1 MTAGWRTPG
10 WRSPLASQKSFN
22 FFAPLCGAHHAEYKE
37 VYIRYWAW
45 KRARARDWWIWSTE
59 ILQFEGCPKT
69 RMQAKS
75 EYGLRR
81 ERRPPQIMF
90 LNCTSQNTE
99 KPSVSI
105 NELPGIHPSYFSYDI
120 WLHSLDHILIWQ
132 WFCNMIFIE
141 RIKRSFSLC
150 SRWLSKICFLLLIAG
165 MCWTLNRPI
174 FMTIGLYPQRVRTVI
189 RSNSHIPVQRI
200 FLCSGTF
207 LLLSLFLAGI
217 NFRSICHT
225 PQQSLQC
232 LLNPVSPSPFTC
244 SEHPAL

>member
-1 MTAGWRTPG
+1 
-10 WRSPLASQKSFN
+10 
-22 FFAPLCGAHHAEYKE
+22 
-37 VYIRYWAW
+37 
-45 KRARARDWWIWSTE
+45 
-59 ILQFEGCPKT
+59 
-69 RMQAKS
+69 
-75 EYGLRR
+75 
-81 ERRPPQIMF
+81 MF

-174 FMTIGLYPQRVRTVI
+174 FMTMGLYPQRVRTVI

-200 FLCSGTF
+200 FLCSGAF

-217 NFRSICHT
+217 KFT
-225 PQQSLQC
+225 TTAP
-232 LLNPVSPSPFTC
+232 PVSPQSSVPFTLHLLRTSSPVEHTESLLSLLG
-244 SEHPAL
+244 SESSRLDAEGPMPWAADVFQEAVSTGAWLVSAWLTNST